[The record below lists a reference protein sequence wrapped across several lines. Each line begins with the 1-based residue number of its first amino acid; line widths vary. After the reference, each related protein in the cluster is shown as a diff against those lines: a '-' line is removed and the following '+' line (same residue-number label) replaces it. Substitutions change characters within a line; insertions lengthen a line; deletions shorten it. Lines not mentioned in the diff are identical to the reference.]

1 MSLSELSI
9 RRPVMTTLITL
20 SFIIFGVFAFKKL
33 PVAALPR
40 VDFPTIN
47 VSAQL
52 PGASPETM
60 ASSVAA
66 PLERQFAT
74 IAGITSMT
82 SVSQLGSTNITMQF
96 DLDRNIDGA
105 ALDVQSAISATLR
118 RLPAELPTPP
128 SFRKVNPADQPIL
141 FMTLTSDSLP
151 LSTVHEYAENV
162 LQQQISQIL
171 GVAQA
176 QIFGAQKYAVRIFF
190 DPDALA
196 VRGLTAQDL
205 RTAVANANSNSPV
218 GQLRSE
224 RQRITLEANGQMK
237 KAKDYENIVIS
248 ARGGGGGQAVKL
260 QDVARVVDSVEN
272 DQTAAWYNGTRSV
285 MIAVFRQSDANTVET
300 VDRIKEKLPFY
311 RSQLPPS
318 VNLVVL
324 NDRSIPIKEAVEDVE
339 LTLGLSVILVIMVI
353 YIFLKRMSAT
363 IIPTLALPVSIIGTF
378 AFMHLFGYSI
388 DNISLLALT
397 LAVGFVV
404 DDAIVMLEN
413 IVRHI
418 EMGEKPFAAAVKGAK
433 EIGFTIISITFSL
446 IAVFIPVFFMSG
458 VVGRIFREFAATIS
472 VAILVS
478 GFVSLTLTPMMC
490 ARFLREEDHHRKP
503 NLFERIVDG
512 GFNAVLNF
520 YRVTLD
526 YTLKH
531 RLIVLFLTFGTA
543 WWAVSMYAAIPK
555 GFFPIEDTGL
565 LRAATEGPSD
575 TSFEAMS
582 ARQQA
587 LIEIVRKDPAV
598 ASVAGNVG
606 GFSSVN
612 QGFMFISLKPQEER
626 GKVQDVIARLRAS
639 TAQVPGITFV
649 ASPVQN
655 LNLNAGRQSRS
666 MYQYTISGPNLQ
678 ELIDIAPAHLDRLRA
693 LPELRDAALDLQLR
707 NPQMRMDIDREQ
719 AQRLGVSVSQIKQT
733 LYNAFGGGTIS
744 TIYTSSSDYPVIM
757 EAERSFQASPDALSR
772 LYIRSQNTATAPAQG
787 TAIQSV
793 ITAAQN
799 QFAIQNIPLDSFVTI
814 KPSIGPLAV
823 NRVSQMPAVTISFN
837 TAPGISLGEA
847 VEAIK
852 KVEREANLPSTVN
865 TRFAGSAQLFQE
877 ALAGQDMLLF
887 AAVLVIYILLG
898 VLYESFIHPITIL
911 SGLPSAGLGAL
922 LALKYYNMDLS
933 VIAIIG
939 ILMLIGIVKK
949 NAIMMVDFALEKRRE
964 GDDALSA
971 IREAALVRFRPILMT
986 TLAAALGAL
995 PIALG
1000 AGAGAELRQP
1010 LGIAV
1015 VGGLAVSQILTLYIT
1030 PVIYFYMDKVESFF
1044 SGAARTDAEA
1054 QDASGALTVI
1064 EDAAEIPAS
1073 SGAAVQPKSSA
1084 AAPATR

>member
-20 SFIIFGVFAFKKL
+20 SFIIFGLFAYKKL

-47 VSAQL
+47 VSANL

-74 IAGITSMT
+74 IAGITSM
-82 SVSQLGSTNITMQF
+82 SSISQLGSSSITIQF

-176 QIFGAQKYAVRIFF
+176 QIFGAQKYAVRVFF
-190 DPDALA
+190 NPDALS
-196 VRGLTAQDL
+196 VRGLSAQDL
-205 RTAVANANSNSPV
+205 KNAIANANSNSPV
-218 GQLRSE
+218 GQLRGE
-224 RQRITLEANGQMK
+224 RQRITLEATGQM
-237 KAKDYENIVIS
+237 ARAEDYNNVVIS
-248 ARGGGGGQAVKL
+248 ARGAGTQAVKL
-260 QDVARVVDSVEN
+260 QDVARAVDSVEN
-272 DQTAAWYNGTRSV
+272 DQTAAWYNGTRAV
-285 MIAVFRQSDANTVET
+285 MIAVYRQSDANTVET
-300 VDRIKEKLPFY
+300 VERIRAKLPSY
-311 RSQLPPS
+311 RAQLPPS
-318 VNLVVL
+318 VNLIVM
-324 NDRSIPIKEAVEDVE
+324 NDRSLPIKEAVEDVE
-339 LTLGLSVILVIMVI
+339 FTLGLSVILVILVI
-353 YIFLKRMSAT
+353 YLFLKRLSAT
-363 IIPTLALPVSIIGTF
+363 VIPTLALPVSLIGTF
-378 AFMHLFGYSI
+378 AFMHLFGYSL

-418 EMGEKPFAAAVKGAK
+418 EHGERPFEAALKGAK
-433 EIGFTIISITFSL
+433 EIGFTILSITFSL

-478 GFVSLTLTPMMC
+478 GFVSLTLTPMLC
-490 ARFLREEDHHRKP
+490 ARFLKEEDHSRKP

-512 GFNAVLNF
+512 AFNGLLWF

-526 YTLKH
+526 LALRH
-531 RLIVLFLTFGTA
+531 RLIVVALTFLSA
-543 WWAVSMYAAIPK
+543 WYAMSMYASIPK

-575 TSFEAMS
+575 TSFEAM
-582 ARQQA
+582 AQRQQQ

-598 ASVAGNVG
+598 ATVAGNVG
-606 GFSSVN
+606 GFASVN
-612 QGFMFISLKPQEER
+612 QGFMFITLKPKAER
-626 GKVQDVIARLRAS
+626 DNVQTIVGRLRQA

-649 ASPVQN
+649 AAPVQN
-655 LNLNAGRQSRS
+655 LNLNAGRQSRA
-666 MYQYTISGPNLQ
+666 MYQYTLSGPNLQ
-678 ELIDIAPAHLDRLRA
+678 DLIDLAPGHLDKLQK

-707 NPQMRMDIDREQ
+707 NPQVRMEIDREQ
-719 AQRLGVSVSQIKQT
+719 AQRMGVSLAQIKQT
-733 LYNAFGGGTIS
+733 LYNAFGGATIS
-744 TIYTSSSDYPVIM
+744 TIYTAASDYPVIL
-757 EAERSFQASPDALSR
+757 EAERSFQQSPDALSR
-772 LYIRSQNTATAPAQG
+772 LYIRSQNTATAPAVG
-787 TAIQSV
+787 TAVQAPAATTTQS
-793 ITAAQN
+793 T
-799 QFAIQNIPLDSFVTI
+799 IQNIPLDSFV
-814 KPSIGPLAV
+814 SYQQSVGPLAV
-823 NRVSQMPAVTISFN
+823 NRISQMPAVTISFN

-847 VEAIK
+847 VEAIQ
-852 KVEREANLPSTVN
+852 KVEREANLPSTIS

-877 ALAGQDMLLF
+877 ALAGQDMLLI

-922 LALKYYNMDLS
+922 IALKYYNMDLS

-949 NAIMMVDFALEKRRE
+949 NAIMMVDFAIERRKE
-964 GDDALSA
+964 GEDSLTA
-971 IREAALVRFRPILMT
+971 IREACLVRFRPIIMT

-995 PIALG
+995 PIAIG
-1000 AGAGAELRQP
+1000 HGAGAELRQP

-1015 VGGLAVSQILTLYIT
+1015 VGGLAVSQVMTLYIT
-1030 PVIYFYMDKVESFF
+1030 PVIYYYLDKVDAFF
-1044 SGAARTDAEA
+1044 SGRDRAVVDAELGH
-1054 QDASGALTVI
+1054 DALTIV
-1064 EDAAEIPAS
+1064 ETPADGHPPQE
-1073 SGAAVQPKSSA
+1073 GAAVAPKSSA

>member
-20 SFIIFGVFAFKKL
+20 SFIIFGLFAYKKL

-47 VSAQL
+47 VSANL

-74 IAGITSMT
+74 IAGITSM
-82 SVSQLGSTNITMQF
+82 SSISQLGSTNITIQF

-176 QIFGAQKYAVRIFF
+176 QIFGAQKYAVRVFF
-190 DPDALA
+190 NPDALS
-196 VRGLTAQDL
+196 VRGLSAQDL
-205 RTAVANANSNSPV
+205 KNAIANANSNSPV
-218 GQLRSE
+218 GQLRGE
-224 RQRITLEANGQMK
+224 RQRITLEATGQMQR
-237 KAKDYENIVIS
+237 AEDYNNVVIS
-248 ARGGGGGQAVKL
+248 ARGAGTQAVKL
-260 QDVARVVDSVEN
+260 QDVAHAVDSVEN
-272 DQTAAWYNGTRSV
+272 DQTAAWYNGTRAV
-285 MIAVFRQSDANTVET
+285 MIAVYRQSDANTVET
-300 VDRIKEKLPFY
+300 VERIRAKLPSY
-311 RSQLPPS
+311 RAQLPPS
-318 VNLVVL
+318 VNLIVM
-324 NDRSIPIKEAVEDVE
+324 NDRSLPIKEAVEDVE
-339 LTLGLSVILVIMVI
+339 FTLGLSVILVILVI
-353 YIFLKRMSAT
+353 YVFLKRLSAT
-363 IIPTLALPVSIIGTF
+363 VIPTLALPVSLIGTF
-378 AFMHLFGYSI
+378 AFMHLFGYSL

-418 EMGEKPFAAAVKGAK
+418 EHGEKPFEAALRGAK
-433 EIGFTIISITFSL
+433 EIGFTILSITFSL

-478 GFVSLTLTPMMC
+478 GFVSLTLTPMLC
-490 ARFLREEDHHRKP
+490 ARFLKEEDHTRKP

-512 GFNAVLNF
+512 AFNGLLWF

-526 YTLKH
+526 IALRH
-531 RLIVLFLTFGTA
+531 RLIVVALTFLSA
-543 WWAVSMYAAIPK
+543 WYAMSMYASIPK

-575 TSFEAMS
+575 TSFEAM
-582 ARQQA
+582 AQRQQQ

-598 ASVAGNVG
+598 ATVAGNVG
-606 GFSSVN
+606 GFASVN
-612 QGFMFISLKPQEER
+612 QGFMFITLKPKAER
-626 GKVQDVIARLRAS
+626 DNVQTIVGRLRQA

-649 ASPVQN
+649 AAPVQN
-655 LNLNAGRQSRS
+655 LNLNAGRQSRA
-666 MYQYTISGPNLQ
+666 MYQYTLSGPNLQ
-678 ELIDIAPAHLDRLRA
+678 DLIDLAPGHLDRLQK

-707 NPQMRMDIDREQ
+707 NPQIRMEIDREQ
-719 AQRLGVSVSQIKQT
+719 AQRMGVSLAQIKQT
-733 LYNAFGGGTIS
+733 LYNAFGGATIS
-744 TIYTSSSDYPVIM
+744 TIYTAASDYPVIL
-757 EAERSFQASPDALSR
+757 EAERSFQQNPDALSR
-772 LYIRSQNTATAPAQG
+772 LYIRSQNTATAPAVG
-787 TAIQSV
+787 TAVQAPAAA
-793 ITAAQN
+793 AAQST
-799 QFAIQNIPLDSFVTI
+799 IQNIPLDSFV
-814 KPSIGPLAV
+814 SYQQSVGPLAV
-823 NRVSQMPAVTISFN
+823 NRISQMPAVTISFN

-847 VEAIK
+847 VEAIQ
-852 KVEREANLPSTVN
+852 KVEREANLPSTIS

-877 ALAGQDMLLF
+877 ALAGQDMLLI

-922 LALKYYNMDLS
+922 IALKYYNMDLS

-949 NAIMMVDFALEKRRE
+949 NAIMMVDFAIERRKE
-964 GDDALSA
+964 GEDSLTA
-971 IREAALVRFRPILMT
+971 IREACLVRFRPIIMT

-995 PIALG
+995 PIAVG
-1000 AGAGAELRQP
+1000 HGAGAELRQP

-1015 VGGLAVSQILTLYIT
+1015 VGGLAVSQVMTLYIT
-1030 PVIYFYMDKVESFF
+1030 PVIYYYLDKVDAFF
-1044 SGAARTDAEA
+1044 SGRDRVVIDSETGHE
-1054 QDASGALTVI
+1054 ALTIV
-1064 EDAAEIPAS
+1064 ETPVDGHGPHE
-1073 SGAAVQPKSSA
+1073 GAAVAPKSSA
-1084 AAPATR
+1084 AAPAMR

>member
-1 MSLSELSI
+1 
-9 RRPVMTTLITL
+9 MTTLITL

-118 RLPAELPTPP
+118 RLPTELPAPP

-141 FMTLTSDSLP
+141 FLTLTSESLP

-162 LQQQISQIL
+162 LQQQISQLL
-171 GVAQA
+171 GVAQV

-196 VRGLTAQDL
+196 VRGLTAADI

-218 GQLRSE
+218 GQLRSPA
-224 RQRITLEANGQMK
+224 QRVTIEASGQMTR
-237 KAKDYENIVIS
+237 AEEYNNVIVS
-248 ARGGGGGQAVKL
+248 ARGGAGGQAVKL

-285 MIAVFRQSDANTVET
+285 TIAIYRQSDANTVET
-300 VDRIKEKLPFY
+300 VDRIKQKLSFY
-311 RSQLPPS
+311 REQLPPS
-318 VNLVVL
+318 VNLALL

-339 LTLGLSVILVIMVI
+339 FTLALSVVLVIMVI
-353 YIFLKRMSAT
+353 YLFLKRLSAT
-363 IIPTLALPVSIIGTF
+363 VIPTLALPVSLVGTF
-378 AFMHLFGYSI
+378 AFMYLFGYSL

-413 IVRHI
+413 IVRHM
-418 EMGEKPFAAAVKGAK
+418 EMGKKPFEAALVGAK
-433 EIGFTIISITFSL
+433 EIGFTILSITFSL

-478 GFVSLTLTPMMC
+478 GFVSLTLTPMLC
-490 ARFLREEDHHRKP
+490 ARFLKEEDHTKKP
-503 NLFERIVDG
+503 RLFDRIVDA
-512 GFNAVLNF
+512 GFNGILAF

-526 YTLKH
+526 FTLKY
-531 RLIVLFLTFGTA
+531 RFIVLLLTFGTG
-543 WWAVSMYAAIPK
+543 WWAMNMYANIPK

-565 LRAATEGPSD
+565 LRATTEGPSD
-575 TSFEAMS
+575 TSFEAMA
-582 ARQQA
+582 ARQQQ
-587 LIEIVRKDPAV
+587 LIDIVRKDPAV
-598 ASVAGNVG
+598 TAVNANVG
-606 GFSSVN
+606 GFSSTN
-612 QGFMFISLKPQEER
+612 QGFMFITLKPQKER
-626 GKVQDVIARLRAS
+626 DNIQTIIGRLRAA

-666 MYQYTISGPNLQ
+666 MYQYTLSGPNLQ
-678 ELIDIAPAHLDRLRA
+678 ELIDIAPKHLQSLRA
-693 LPELRDAALDLQLR
+693 LPELRDVALDLQLR
-707 NPQMRMDIDREQ
+707 NPQMKMEIDREQ
-719 AQRLGVSVSQIKQT
+719 AQRMGVSVAQIKT
-733 LYNAFGGGTIS
+733 SLYNAFGGGTIS
-744 TIYTSSSDYPVIM
+744 TIYTSSSDYPVIL
-757 EAERSFQASPDALSR
+757 EADRSFQAQPDALSR
-772 LYIRSQNTATAPAQG
+772 LYIRSQNTAVAPAQG
-787 TAIQSV
+787 TATQGT
-793 ITAAQN
+793 TAAAN
-799 QFAIQNIPLDSFVTI
+799 TFAVQNIPLDTLVKIT
-814 KPSIGPLAV
+814 PSIGPLAV

-847 VEAIK
+847 VDAIR
-852 KVEREANLPSTVN
+852 KVERDANLPSSVN

-877 ALAGQDMLLF
+877 ALAGQDMLLI

-939 ILMLIGIVKK
+939 ILMLVGIVKK
-949 NAIMMVDFALEKRRE
+949 NAIMMVDFAIERRRE
-964 GDDALSA
+964 GDDALTA

-1000 AGAGAELRQP
+1000 HGAGAELRQP

-1015 VGGLAVSQILTLYIT
+1015 VGGLAVSQVMTLYIT
-1030 PVIYFYMDKVESFF
+1030 PVIYFYLDKVDSFF
-1044 SGAARTDAEA
+1044 ASAGSKTDAGE
-1054 QDASGALTVI
+1054 DASSALTVI
-1064 EDAAEIPAS
+1064 EHPVGEEQPAAQ
-1073 SGAAVQPKSSA
+1073 GAGVTPKSSA
-1084 AAPATR
+1084 AAPAMR